1 MLVDLAVF
9 SAEATATEATAMATS
24 KALSL
29 TNRSTIALPYAWL
42 NNIEATFWGDFVE
55 QITPYLDGSN
65 TAPIVVIIQ
74 FIRAHKFQGSRSNKD
89 HKEVFCL
96 IERTGRQVKL
106 DTILD
111 KNALFKVAVKSH
123 NVEQHVE
130 VYTILKIC
138 DDEKLT
144 KQFQPSCSDNDFS
157 DSNPD
162 NNLNTPTNTLTKR
175 SLLEVE
181 SLGTEVEDNSN
192 AQLSSTKL
200 NKVVKKEKRA

>member
-29 TNRSTIALPYAWL
+29 TNRSTIAVRYAWSFEPVAL
-42 NNIEATFWGDFVE
+42 GLTL
-55 QITPYLDGSN
+55 P
-65 TAPIVVIIQ
+65 
-74 FIRAHKFQGSRSNKD
+74 
-89 HKEVFCL
+89 CL
-96 IERTGRQVKL
+96 SHLLEL

-111 KNALFKVAVKSH
+111 KNALFKVVVKSH
-123 NVEQHVE
+123 NVERHVE
-130 VYTILKIC
+130 DPDFNC
-138 DDEKLT
+138 EKVAAET
-144 KQFQPSCSDNDFS
+144 HEIT

-162 NNLNTPTNTLTKR
+162 NNLNTPTNTPTKR

-181 SLGTEVEDNSN
+181 SLGIEVEDDSN
-192 AQLSSTKL
+192 AQLSSTNL